1 MQLPIRRHD
10 PSAMSLL
17 YLLRHGAIAWPEP
30 DCFMGQTDA
39 PLSSEGRL
47 QANAWRNGFQNAEF
61 TAVWSSDLTR
71 ATETAGIIFAERAAD
86 VRTCRELREIQ
97 LGEWDGLPR
106 DRVRESQPDLWRAR
120 GDDLADFRPP
130 GGESFRDLQ
139 QRVLPQIAM
148 IAGETAGAACIVT
161 HAGVIRVLI
170 CQVLQMPLANLFR
183 IRLDYGSLSIIS
195 YSPERVAVRA
205 LNLSPSNLIRSPGG
219 EIGGP
224 YEPAQL

>member
-1 MQLPIRRHD
+1 
-10 PSAMSLL
+10 MSLL

-39 PLSSEGRL
+39 PLSPEGRL
-47 QANAWRNGFQNAEF
+47 QANAWRNEFQHAPLSG
-61 TAVWSSDLTR
+61 VWSSDLTR

-106 DRVRESQPDLWRAR
+106 ERVRESQPDLWRAR

-148 IAGETAGAACIVT
+148 IAEETAEMACIVT

-170 CQVLQMPLANLFR
+170 CHVLQMPLANLFR

-195 YSPERVAVRA
+195 YSPERVAVWA
-205 LNLSPSNLIRSPGG
+205 LNLSPSNLMRSPGG

-224 YEPAQL
+224 HEPAQL